1 MTWGG
6 AEAGAALPFIA
17 PSRQTGLHTELGEIA
32 QHRPTDDDEQD
43 QHDHRGQ
50 VDAAEIGHDTP
61 ERAVERLGDPIE
73 HIPELADELIV
84 GVDDV
89 EGDQPRHH
97 RLDDDDPPQDV
108 EHDRQNIEQHEQKS
122 RYTAERSMPY

>member
-6 AEAGAALPFIA
+6 AGAGAALPFIA

-61 ERAVERLGDPIE
+61 ERAVERLDDPIE
-73 HIPELADELIV
+73 HIPELADEFIV

-97 RLDDDDPPQDV
+97 RLDDDDPQQED
-108 EHDRQNIEQHEQKS
+108 EQ
-122 RYTAERSMPY
+122 ERSEENTSEIQSPMLNQYAVVS